1 MQIAITAII
10 LWFVG
15 LRLVELWKQF
25 RGTATEVHPRW
36 EWIALSCALVLLAF
50 LVLIETWRRM
60 VVQWGERLGFGD
72 ASAIWFVSALVRYV
86 PMNVVV
92 QLGAFAELA
101 RRRQVSPAI
110 AAGAAVINTVV
121 NLATGFVVALLA
133 GWGAMNRLSHGNATL
148 GLVVAVV
155 LIVGLLTLPS
165 LMPWLLAVLRRATG
179 RPLAIG
185 SLPRA
190 AVYQSLAGNVVAW
203 ALYGLAF
210 EAFVRGVTGDARG
223 TPIDYVAVWASSY
236 VIGYLALALPAG
248 VGVREIAQADAL
260 TMLGL
265 VATVGQGAVVAITAR
280 LWMTLLEI
288 VPALVY
294 LLRGTRGR
302 PHAS

>member
-1 MQIAITAII
+1 MQIAVTAII

-36 EWIALSCALVLLAF
+36 EWIALSCVVVLLAYM
-50 LVLIETWRRM
+50 VLIETWRRM
-60 VVQWGERLGFGD
+60 VVHWGQRLGFGD

-148 GLVVAVV
+148 GAAVEVV
-155 LIVGLLTLPS
+155 LIVGLLALPS
-165 LMPWLLAVLRRATG
+165 LMPWLLGLLRRMTR

-185 SLPRA
+185 ALPRS
-190 AVYQSLAGNVVAW
+190 AVYQSLVGNVIAW

-210 EAFVRGVTGDARG
+210 QAFVRGVTGDSRG
-223 TPIDYVAVWASSY
+223 TPIDYIAVWASSY
-236 VIGYLALALPAG
+236 VIGYLALAVPAG
-248 VGVREIAQADAL
+248 LLVREVTQADAL

-294 LLRGTRGR
+294 LLRGTRAGH
-302 PHAS
+302 HAS

>member
-1 MQIAITAII
+1 MQLAVTAII

-15 LRLVELWKQF
+15 LRLVELWKKF
-25 RGTATEVHPRW
+25 RGTATAVHPRW
-36 EWIALSCALVLLAF
+36 EWIALSCVAVLLAY

-60 VVQWGERLGFGD
+60 VVHWGERLGFGD
-72 ASAIWFVSALVRYV
+72 AAAVWFVSALVRYV
-86 PMNVVV
+86 PFNVVV

-101 RRRQVSPAI
+101 RRRQVSPAV

-133 GWGAMNRLSHGNATL
+133 GWGAMNRLSHGNARL
-148 GLVVAVV
+148 GVAVAVV
-155 LIVGLLTLPS
+155 LLAGLLALPS
-165 LMPWLLAVLRRATG
+165 LMPRLLEFLRRVTG

-185 SLPRA
+185 SLPRT
-190 AVYQSLAGNVVAW
+190 AVYQSLVGNVAAW

-210 EAFVRGVTGDARG
+210 QAFVRGVTGDARG
-223 TPIDYVAVWASSY
+223 TPIDYIAVWASSY

-260 TMLGL
+260 TILGL

-294 LLRGTRGR
+294 LLRGTRAR
-302 PHAS
+302 PHVS